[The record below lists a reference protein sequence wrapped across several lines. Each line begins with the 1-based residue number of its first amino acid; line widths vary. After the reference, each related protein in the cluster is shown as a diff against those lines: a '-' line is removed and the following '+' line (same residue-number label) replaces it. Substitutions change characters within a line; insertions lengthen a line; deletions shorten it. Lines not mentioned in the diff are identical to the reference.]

1 MKTAYIAQQRQIS
14 FVKSH
19 FSRQL
24 EEKLGLIEVQAPIL
38 SRVGDGTQDN
48 LSGCE
53 KAVQVKVK
61 TLPDAQF
68 EVVHSLAKW
77 KRQTLGQHDFSAGE
91 GLYTHMKALRPDED
105 RLTAI
110 HSVYVDQWDWER
122 VMGDGERHTRTL
134 KATVEAIYAGIK
146 ETEAAVSKEFGLT
159 PFLPET
165 IQFVHSQELLTRF
178 PDLDAKG
185 RERAIAKELG
195 AVFLI
200 GIGGKLSHGQRHD
213 VRAPDY
219 DDWSSEGESGLAG
232 LNGDILV
239 WNPILEDAFELSSM
253 GIRVDADALQRQLVI
268 TGDEDRLKLEWH
280 QALLRGEMPQTIGG
294 GIGQSRLTML
304 LLQLSHIGQVQCGVW
319 PQQVRDSVDAL
330 L

>member
-1 MKTAYIAQQRQIS
+1 MKTAYIAKQRQIS

-24 EEKLGLIEVQAPIL
+24 EERLGLIEVQAPIL

-61 TLPDAQF
+61 ALPDAQF

-105 RLTAI
+105 RLSPL

-122 VMGDGERHTRTL
+122 VMGDGERQFSTL
-134 KATVEAIYAGIK
+134 KSTVEAIWEGIK
-146 ETEAAVSKEFGLT
+146 ATEAAVSEEFGLA
-159 PFLPET
+159 PFLPDQ
-165 IQFVHSQELLTRF
+165 IHFVHSQELLSRY
-178 PDLDAKG
+178 PELDAKG
-185 RERAIAKELG
+185 RERAIAKDLG
-195 AVFLI
+195 AVFLV
-200 GIGGKLSHGQRHD
+200 GIGGKLSDGHRHD

-219 DDWSSEGESGLAG
+219 
-232 LNGDILV
+232 
-239 WNPILEDAFELSSM
+239 
-253 GIRVDADALQRQLVI
+253 
-268 TGDEDRLKLEWH
+268 
-280 QALLRGEMPQTIGG
+280 
-294 GIGQSRLTML
+294 
-304 LLQLSHIGQVQCGVW
+304 
-319 PQQVRDSVDAL
+319 
-330 L
+330 